1 MWTKSAVALLLLLF
15 LSAGAA
21 AAGEPRIDFPVGY
34 AKDFTNYLSLDRTQ
48 NPDQVIRLFGNDKAL
63 AGAGADGALPHGSV
77 LVAEIYAAR
86 KDAEGNVVT
95 SALGHRIK
103 DRMAAIAVM
112 EKQPG
117 WGEGR
122 PAGLKTGDWD
132 FAVFSPA
139 GERLDK
145 DLNACRACHAPLGE
159 RDFVFSYEHL
169 VGHAQ

>member
-1 MWTKSAVALLLLLF
+1 MWVRTAALLLLCCSVGL
-15 LSAGAA
+15 AA
-21 AAGEPRIDFPVGY
+21 AAENRIAFPAGYTDDFS
-34 AKDFTNYLSLDRTQ
+34 NYLSLDRTQ

-63 AGAGADGALPHGSV
+63 EGAGADGALANGSV

-86 KDAEGNVVT
+86 KDADGNVVT
-95 SALGHRIK
+95 SDLGRRIK
-103 DRMAAIAVM
+103 GPMAAIAVM

-122 PAGLKTGDWD
+122 PQGLRTGDWD

-139 GERLDK
+139 GERLVDK
-145 DLNACRACHAPLGE
+145 DLNACRACHAPLGD

-169 VGHAQ
+169 ADGVR

>member
-1 MWTKSAVALLLLLF
+1 MWVKSAAALLLSLF
-15 LSAGAA
+15 LSAGVAVA
-21 AAGEPRIDFPVGY
+21 DEPRMAFPAGYTQDFS
-34 AKDFTNYLSLDRTQ
+34 NYLSLDRTQ

-63 AGAGADGALPHGSV
+63 EGPGADGALPYGSV

-86 KDAEGNVVT
+86 KDADGNVVT
-95 SALGHRIK
+95 SELGRRIK
-103 DRMAAIAVM
+103 GRMAAIAVM

-122 PAGLKTGDWD
+122 PAGLRTGDWD

-145 DLNACRACHAPLGE
+145 DLNACRACHAPLGD
-159 RDFVFSYEHL
+159 RDFVFSHQHL